1 MIQEIIKLFT
11 NWRFLS
17 FMIITALP
25 LQIGLIGCGF
35 LWAKEIVRNI
45 AESLQKEERRKHHGK

>member
-1 MIQEIIKLFT
+1 MKELI
-11 NWRFLS
+11 NWRVIS
-17 FMIITALP
+17 FYIISTLP

>member
-1 MIQEIIKLFT
+1 MNGLI
-11 NWRFLS
+11 NWRVIS
-17 FMIITALP
+17 FYIISTLP